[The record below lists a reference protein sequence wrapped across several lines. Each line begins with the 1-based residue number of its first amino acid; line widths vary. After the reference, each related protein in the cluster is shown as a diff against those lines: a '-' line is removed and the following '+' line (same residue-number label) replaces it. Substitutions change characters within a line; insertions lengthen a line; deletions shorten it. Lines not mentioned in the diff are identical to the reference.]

1 MSEKRI
7 AIWGLIL
14 LGGLMI
20 SACFWGIDRSVV
32 ENKINRAE
40 LVVRQAMDN
49 HAETHA
55 PLELKKAQEMLDEA
69 RAQMEEKEYEA
80 ALMRAEQAIAEG
92 ELADQKAKA
101 LEAEQN
107 LKEKEET
114 LDILRQELNR

>member
-20 SACFWGIDRSVV
+20 PACFWGIDRSVV

-49 HAETHA
+49 HAENHA

-69 RAQMEEKEYEA
+69 RAQMEEKEYEE